1 MSALAVDPID
11 IRTDL
16 RSSQKRVRVAG
27 LYGGYTFDFIVVGGP
42 AGDMVALPGHRDPV
56 PLEAFALYHRQ
67 RGRSATVFHMT
78 GRVE

>member
-11 IRTDL
+11 IHTDL
-16 RSSQKRVRVAG
+16 RRSQKRVRVAG
-27 LYGGYTFDFIVVGGP
+27 LYGGYTFDFIVVGF
-42 AGDMVALPGHRDPV
+42 DMVALPGHRDPV

>member
-1 MSALAVDPID
+1 MSAVALADPH
-11 IRTDL
+11 TDL
-16 RSSQKRVRVAG
+16 GPSQKRVRVAG
-27 LYGGYTFDFIVVGGP
+27 LYGDTFDFIVVGF
-42 AGDMVALPGHRDPV
+42 DMVALPGHRDPV